1 MTLFEKK
8 IDALKAQEKRA
19 LTVMETADFLNV
31 SRLFVVNEIEAG
43 RIPSRM
49 VGSDRKVPLDD
60 LAQYAAEM
68 CAARGLALAA
78 LSQLSGRLGG
88 Y

>member
-49 VGSDRKVPLDD
+49 VGSDRRVPLDD
-60 LAQYAAEM
+60 LVQYAAEM
-68 CAARGLALAA
+68 CAARGFALAA